1 MNIAHASSLHALPLH
16 FPGVVQFKA
25 PGSRAR
31 IRSGAVAHRPLRVL
45 HVVEPGQTSPQ
56 MGRLVISGRM
66 ADVCA
71 ELDRL
76 AAFEH
81 TH

>member
-1 MNIAHASSLHALPLH
+1 MTIALASSLHSAPLH
-16 FPGVVQFKA
+16 FPGVLPFKA

-31 IRSGAVAHRPLRVL
+31 IRGGAGMHRPLRVL
-45 HVVEPGQTSPQ
+45 HVVEPGQTSPHI
-56 MGRLVISGRM
+56 GRLVISGRM

-81 TH
+81 NH

>member
-1 MNIAHASSLHALPLH
+1 MTIAHASSPHASPLH
-16 FPGVVQFKA
+16 FPGMIQFKA

-31 IRSGAVAHRPLRVL
+31 IRGSAAVHRPLRVL
-45 HVVEPGQTSPQ
+45 QVMEPGQTSSH

-81 TH
+81 SH

>member
-1 MNIAHASSLHALPLH
+1 MTIAHASAPHAIPLH
-16 FPGVVQFKA
+16 FPGVLPFKA
-25 PGSRAR
+25 PGARAR
-31 IRSGAVAHRPLRVL
+31 IRGSAGTHRPLRVL
-45 HVVEPGQTSPQ
+45 HVMEPGQTSSHI
-56 MGRLVISGRM
+56 GRLVISGRM

-81 TH
+81 SH

>member
-1 MNIAHASSLHALPLH
+1 MTIAHAPSPHAAPLH

-25 PGSRAR
+25 PGSRVR
-31 IRSGAVAHRPLRVL
+31 IRASAGVHRPLRVL
-45 HVVEPGQTSPQ
+45 HVMEPGQTPSHI
-56 MGRLVISGRM
+56 GRLVISGRM

-81 TH
+81 SH

>member
-1 MNIAHASSLHALPLH
+1 MTIAHAPSPHAAPLH
-16 FPGVVQFKA
+16 FPGVIQFKA
-25 PGSRAR
+25 PGSRVR
-31 IRSGAVAHRPLRVL
+31 IRASAGVHRPLRVL
-45 HVVEPGQTSPQ
+45 HVMEAGQTPSRI
-56 MGRLVISGRM
+56 GRLVISGRM

-81 TH
+81 SH